1 MIFHNFPKTVHILG
15 SSEVDRTDLFMGLES
30 SLNLL
35 ANPNLNLSEKVDGSN
50 IGILYDEHGSPLF
63 QHRGQFITPTKDIEF
78 KKLDDWYNLH
88 ENELFDLITD
98 KFILFGE
105 WSYYK
110 HTVKYNKLHSF
121 FLAFDIFNKSE
132 ERFLSQKRL
141 QELLKDTSIQTIKP
155 LYGEIE
161 IKNTWELEEHSKYK
175 VYFRYVSK
183 LIAKSKYGDEKM
195 EGLYLRV
202 DDENYN
208 ITRAKLVR
216 PNFTAE
222 IKNHWRTQLLRDP
235 KKAPKNKSLNECE
248 KKWVY

>member
-141 QELLKDTSIQTIKP
+141 QEL
-155 LYGEIE
+155 
-161 IKNTWELEEHSKYK
+161 SKYK

-183 LIAKSKYGDEKM
+183 LIAKSKYGDEKI

-235 KKAPKNKSLNECE
+235 KKAPKNKSLDEYE